1 MAAAVSAERDAG
13 SRRLQEAV
21 ASVMRQLDREREE
34 AVEAVRRAG
43 SDAIAAEREAAHE
56 RERALLRGADHKA
69 AAAVA
74 AVLSERART
83 AEAELAAAVE
93 ETRSDAQ
100 RRLEEALAAADE
112 RSRSLAE
119 ERERSKQLDE
129 LVQQTR
135 AKHDAER
142 QWHREE
148 MGAAVAGKALLVTE
162 NERLVAENARLVA
175 ENARLVATHGK
186 ERSDAAST
194 ETLMGN
200 ERSRIRS
207 ELGAEMALLARRAED
222 AESKLAAARS
232 ELSAVQAKSEQGLEP
247 GASGCGQCA
256 RLQSQLDEA
265 RAQFSVIST
274 AYREGCITMLVCY
287 RKLVHVIR
295 AHIHIIST
303 LGFHYQYPYSA
314 YRYPYGRRY
323 GDRRRIRNA
332 YRPGCIPVL
341 VCRRT
346 PPVWLTGRLGSPL
359 PHAGTLVRRGCS
371 RS

>member
-43 SDAIAAEREAAHE
+43 SDALAAEREAAHE

-100 RRLEEALAAADE
+100 RRLEEALAAADD

-142 QWHREE
+142 RWHREE

-162 NERLVAENARLVA
+162 NERLVAEI
-175 ENARLVATHGK
+175 ARLVATHGK

-194 ETLMGN
+194 ETLMGE

-222 AESKLAAARS
+222 AESKLSAARS
-232 ELSAVQAKSEQGLEP
+232 ELSAVQARSKQGLEP

-265 RAQFSVIST
+265 RAQFSAIST
-274 AYREGCITMLVCY
+274 AYREGCVTMLVCY

-314 YRYPYGRRY
+314 HRNPYGRRY

>member
-34 AVEAVRRAG
+34 AVEAVRRAS
-43 SDAIAAEREAAHE
+43 SDALAAEREAAHE

-129 LVQQTR
+129 LVQQTH

-142 QWHREE
+142 RWHREG

-162 NERLVAENARLVA
+162 NERLVA

-232 ELSAVQAKSEQGLEP
+232 ELSAVQARSEQGLEP

-256 RLQSQLDEA
+256 RLQLQLDEA
-265 RAQFSVIST
+265 RAQFSAIST
-274 AYREGCITMLVCY
+274 AYREGCVTMLVCY

-295 AHIHIIST
+295 ARIPLLVLLAFITSTHIRLIDT
-303 LGFHYQYPYSA
+303 LMAVVMAIVGAYVTRIVQAASRYSCA
-314 YRYPYGRRY
+314 AALRLSGLP
-323 GDRRRIRNA
+323 A
-332 YRPGCIPVL
+332 
-341 VCRRT
+341 
-346 PPVWLTGRLGSPL
+346 VWTHPCHMQARMC
-359 PHAGTLVRRGCS
+359 AGAAVGADEK
-371 RS
+371 